1 MCHMFLKKVFFSHNY
16 EKIKIYS
23 DDDLLPEK
31 TLILHVVVLSQFLV
45 KSKSHLPQCI
55 LRKMFWSIS
64 WKMMT
69 PKCFNCIMLR
79 FGKIKVAKGWFDGE
93 KN

>member
-1 MCHMFLKKVFFSHNY
+1 MFLKKVFFSHNY

-55 LRKMFWSIS
+55 LRKMF
-64 WKMMT
+64 
-69 PKCFNCIMLR
+69 
-79 FGKIKVAKGWFDGE
+79 
-93 KN
+93 